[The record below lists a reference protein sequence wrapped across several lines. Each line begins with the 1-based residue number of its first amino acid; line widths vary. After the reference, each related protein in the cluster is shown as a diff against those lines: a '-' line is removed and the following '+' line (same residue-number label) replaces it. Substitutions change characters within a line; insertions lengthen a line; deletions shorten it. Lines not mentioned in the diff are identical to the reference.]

1 MRTLRDIDELRS
13 MLRDYRQRG
22 QRIALVP
29 TMGNLHAGHLAL
41 VACAR
46 QHADI
51 VVSSLFVNP
60 MQFGPGEDLDG
71 YPRTFDADQAQ
82 LIGASCD
89 ILFAPAVSTLY
100 PNGLDAQ
107 TRVHVPVVG
116 EGLCGGSR
124 PGHFDG
130 VSTVVSMLFNL
141 VQPDVACFGE
151 KDYQQLAVI
160 RKLVRD
166 LHMPIEI
173 IGVPIVRAE
182 DGLALS
188 SRNGY
193 LSREE
198 RAIAPLLYR
207 TLCALRDALE
217 RGEAIEKVLHQ
228 GNTALYDAGF
238 TLDYLELRD
247 VTLGPVNLATRHAIL
262 LAAAKLG
269 PARLIDNL
277 TVQLPASAA
286 ATINE

>member
-1 MRTLRDIDELRS
+1 MRTLQDINELRAT
-13 MLRDYRQRG
+13 LRNYRLKG

-41 VACAR
+41 IATAR
-46 QHADI
+46 QHADV

-60 MQFGPGEDLDG
+60 MQFGPGEDLDA
-71 YPRTFDADQAQ
+71 YPRTFEADQRQ
-82 LIGASCD
+82 LTEAGCD
-89 ILFAPAVSTLY
+89 LLFAPSVSALY
-100 PNGLDAQ
+100 PNGLAAQ
-107 TRVHVPVVG
+107 TCVHVPEVG
-116 EGLCGGSR
+116 KGLCGGSR

-160 RKLVRD
+160 RKLVAD

-173 IGVPIVRAE
+173 IGVPIVRAD

-193 LSREE
+193 LSEQE
-198 RAIAPLLYR
+198 RAIAPTLYR
-207 TLCALRDALE
+207 TLCELRDALAQGE
-217 RGEAIEKVLHQ
+217 SAEQVLQRGK
-228 GNTALYDAGF
+228 TALYDAGF

-247 VTLGPVNLATRHAIL
+247 ATLKPVAASTRHAVL

-277 TVQLPASAA
+277 SVQLPSV
-286 ATINE
+286 ATD

>member
-1 MRTLRDIDELRS
+1 MRTLREIDQLRS
-13 MLRDYRQRG
+13 TLREHRQQG
-22 QRIALVP
+22 LRIALVP

-71 YPRTFDADQAQ
+71 YPRTFSADQAQ
-82 LIGASCD
+82 LTEAGCD
-89 ILFAPAVSTLY
+89 VLFAPAVSALY
-100 PNGLDAQ
+100 PNGLDTQ

-173 IGVPIVRAE
+173 IGVPIVRAA

-193 LSREE
+193 LSSEE
-198 RAIAPLLYR
+198 RAQAPALFR
-207 TLCALRDALE
+207 ILCTLRDALE
-217 RGEAIEKVLHQ
+217 RGEPMEDLLHQ
-228 GNTALYDAGF
+228 GKTLLADAGF
-238 TLDYLELRD
+238 TPDYLELRD
-247 VTLGPVNLATRHAIL
+247 VSLAPVDPTTRHAVL

-277 TVQLPASAA
+277 TVQLPASQ
-286 ATINE
+286 

>member
-1 MRTLRDIDELRS
+1 MRTLRDIDQLRS
-13 MLRDYRQRG
+13 TLRDYRQRG

-51 VVSSLFVNP
+51 
-60 MQFGPGEDLDG
+60 
-71 YPRTFDADQAQ
+71 
-82 LIGASCD
+82 
-89 ILFAPAVSTLY
+89 
-100 PNGLDAQ
+100 AQ

-160 RKLVRD
+160 RKLVCD

-193 LSREE
+193 LSSEE
-198 RAIAPLLYR
+198 RAIAPALYR
-207 TLCALRDALE
+207 TLCTLRDALE
-217 RGEAIEKVLHQ
+217 RGEPIEKVLHQ

-247 VTLGPVNLATRHAIL
+247 VTLGPINLATRHAVL

-286 ATINE
+286 TTGRE